1 VVWQVATRDEI
12 SGDKALAQANRTEA
26 DQAWEDAERFQTR
39 SSRPSSSARREGE
52 EKRKRDGDNKTS
64 KIDDAR

>member
-1 VVWQVATRDEI
+1 MGG
-12 SGDKALAQANRTEA
+12 SGR
-26 DQAWEDAERFQTR
+26 EDAERFQTR
-39 SSRPSSSARREGE
+39 SSRPSSSARREAE